1 MLWALLL
8 LLFAALYLLS
18 IDYVLIHLTLER
30 MNDSTTVHKQFYTGR
45 INIVCLFRV
54 FLLRK
59 LSIVYLFL
67 VEVSQGR
74 MLNPVENVLDV
85 WLGLLYKTVT
95 SSCNFYE
102 STGNSP
108 NNRNFLPLI

>member
-45 INIVCLFRV
+45 INSS
-54 FLLRK
+54 FLQTGVDV
-59 LSIVYLFL
+59 SVYLG
-67 VEVSQGR
+67 S
-74 MLNPVENVLDV
+74 
-85 WLGLLYKTVT
+85 
-95 SSCNFYE
+95 
-102 STGNSP
+102 
-108 NNRNFLPLI
+108 